1 MKQLISVITK
11 QILKQIRQNEINM
24 VRLESFDSPIIYRS
38 VCENLRQS
46 DRVHTLI
53 PKLTLEKYRQFET
66 ANNLNWTQALMYLHK
81 GENLSFSA
89 SPDAQYAERSYVDFA
104 QAITKWRN
112 ESPNMPAGQTS
123 LVLLMGTE
131 AAPDDA
137 GSLKDTTFVISPRE
151 IISWLGNDY
160 SEWFVGVL
168 EEDSINS
175 EETRKALHT
184 LYRTIFS
191 SANVN
196 IFKLSSFIDELH
208 SMQFSTSQE
217 LVCYICETLNVTWG
231 IPSIS
236 NSKSVPKVQKLCHGK
251 ISDAKIITNAIRFIE
266 RADDIPSASALN
278 KLKEKFKKYAED
290 NEIDVD
296 VPFPEE
302 TAQFHS
308 YKAFEKCV
316 IDFMCG
322 IDLVVN
328 RERLL
333 KTDYAIIEKIIGT
346 KLPSKPSLK
355 APTVTG
361 EPMEAYAKIF
371 LGIANEFRKEYA
383 SFPTS
388 YSIRMERVSLPDCID
403 DQKEEAFMCLCNFM
417 GGILSFF
424 NSAGI
429 ECNGDP
435 V

>member
-1 MKQLISVITK
+1 MCS
-11 QILKQIRQNEINM
+11 
-24 VRLESFDSPIIYRS
+24 
-38 VCENLRQS
+38 S
-46 DRVHTLI
+46 DL
-53 PKLTLEKYRQFET
+53 
-66 ANNLNWTQALMYLHK
+66 
-81 GENLSFSA
+81 
-89 SPDAQYAERSYVDFA
+89 
-104 QAITKWRN
+104 
-112 ESPNMPAGQTS
+112 
-123 LVLLMGTE
+123 
-131 AAPDDA
+131 
-137 GSLKDTTFVISPRE
+137 
-151 IISWLGNDY
+151 
-160 SEWFVGVL
+160 
-168 EEDSINS
+168 
-175 EETRKALHT
+175 
-184 LYRTIFS
+184 
-191 SANVN
+191 NVN

-346 KLPSKPSLK
+346 KLPSKPSLN

-388 YSIRMERVSLPDCID
+388 YSIRMETLFSSCSVSSDICSRSGEERSPLPAAVPAPGSPTSPWSMPDLSVCGFSDTSPLSALEAGSLPPPLSTILPSVSRTGSDCGNG
-403 DQKEEAFMCLCNFM
+403 CN
-417 GGILSFF
+417 
-424 NSAGI
+424 NSPSD
-429 ECNGDP
+429 NP
-435 V
+435 LP